1 VTTIEIDRDA
11 AHDAAQNELNKPI
24 YPRSSPTEQF
34 LDWIN
39 DLLYRLAYEGSTV
52 PGGWF
57 TISVLAILVVA
68 TVIVAVRIARRTMRT
83 GRDGQYALFGRS
95 ELSAAEHRMTA
106 EQCAVQGDWAAAIRH
121 RLRAVAR
128 HLEETGTLDPVPGRT
143 ATELAR
149 DAGAA
154 LPGLAGELSAAATT
168 FNDVTYG
175 EQPGTE
181 AAYRRITDLD
191 GRLRERGPGLA
202 GPAGAV
208 HTGSGWTQIP

>member
-1 VTTIEIDRDA
+1 MTTIDIDRDA

-24 YPRSSPTEQF
+24 YPRSSLTQQF
-34 LDWIN
+34 LDWI
-39 DLLYRLAYEGSTV
+39 DELLYRLAYEGSTV

-57 TISVLAILVVA
+57 TISVLAILVVVA
-68 TVIVAVRIARRTMRT
+68 VLVAVRMARRAMRT
-83 GRDGQYALFGRS
+83 NRDAHTLFGRT
-95 ELSAAEHRMTA
+95 ELSAAEHRQTA
-106 EQCAVQGDWAAAIRH
+106 DGYAAQENWAAAIRH

-128 HLEETGTLDPVPGRT
+128 HLEETGTLNPVPGRT

-154 LPGLAGELSAAATT
+154 LPALSGELAAAATT

-181 AAYRRITDLD
+181 DDYRRIADLD
-191 GRLRERGPGLA
+191 GRLLHA
-202 GPAGAV
+202 GHGAAGSMPSTPAD
-208 HTGSGWTQIP
+208 SGWTHVR

>member
-1 VTTIEIDRDA
+1 MTTIEIDRDA

-24 YPRSSPTEQF
+24 YPRSSLTQQF
-34 LDWIN
+34 LDWI
-39 DLLYRLAYEGSTV
+39 DELLYRLAYEGSTV

-57 TISVLAILVVA
+57 TISVLAILVVVA
-68 TVIVAVRIARRTMRT
+68 VIVAVRIARRAMRT
-83 GRDGQYALFGRS
+83 DRDAGDALFGRT
-95 ELSAAEHRMTA
+95 ELSAAEHRATA
-106 EQCAVQGDWAAAIRH
+106 EQYAAQGDWAAAIRH

-128 HLEETGTLDPVPGRT
+128 HLEETGTLNPVPGRT

-154 LPGLAGELSAAATT
+154 LPALAGELAAAATM

-181 AAYRRITDLD
+181 DDYRRIADLD
-191 GRLRERGPGLA
+191 SRLLHSGHGVARSTRTVP
-202 GPAGAV
+202 
-208 HTGSGWTQIP
+208 TDSGWTQVR